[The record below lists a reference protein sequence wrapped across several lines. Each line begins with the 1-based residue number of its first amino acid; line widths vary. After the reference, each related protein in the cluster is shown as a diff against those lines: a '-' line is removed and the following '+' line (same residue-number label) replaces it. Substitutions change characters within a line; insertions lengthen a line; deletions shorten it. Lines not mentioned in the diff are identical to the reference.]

1 MEYTHPDCAVF
12 TEPVISAKPTAEE
25 EGHSGFLEL
34 QAPNRSLE
42 VQACAFPLGWI
53 CPLPSCFLLVS
64 GYRGWK
70 PSTSPP
76 HPRQECKELQVKPEG
91 PLLCPLSHGERGGHL
106 GQEKRTKWKP
116 EVYLGRL
123 FSDATYGGTLMK
135 LQGEFL
141 SDNT

>member
-1 MEYTHPDCAVF
+1 MCFP
-12 TEPVISAKPTAEE
+12 
-25 EGHSGFLEL
+25 SGLDVST
-34 QAPNRSLE
+34 SL
-42 VQACAFPLGWI
+42 L
-53 CPLPSCFLLVS
+53 LPSCLWVPGLEALHI
-64 GYRGWK
+64 
-70 PSTSPP
+70 TTPP
-76 HPRQECKELQVKPEG
+76 QTRMQGAASKTRG